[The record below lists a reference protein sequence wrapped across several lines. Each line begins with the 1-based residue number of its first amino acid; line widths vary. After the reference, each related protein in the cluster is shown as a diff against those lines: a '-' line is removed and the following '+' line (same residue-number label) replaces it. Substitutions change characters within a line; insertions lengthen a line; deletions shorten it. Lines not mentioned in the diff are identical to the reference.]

1 MKKYI
6 LFLTGFFLTPQC
18 IQTALVIPRNSQ
30 SQFFIFNHAE
40 LELAR
45 FFLDTTL
52 NPEQIY
58 TYIQIDDTLT
68 SLTMTSDN
76 YEEMLKKLGSL
87 IPECNSLYSQN
98 NLSEYAKNHIR
109 RKFAQKFEEAKDFKK
124 KVSLVKPNL
133 VKPGLTRPSL
143 FRPIKGYF

>member
-18 IQTALVIPRNSQ
+18 IQTALVTPKNFQ
-30 SQFFIFNHAE
+30 PQFFIFNHAE

-58 TYIQIDDTLT
+58 SYIQIDDTLT

-76 YEEMLKKLGSL
+76 HEEMLKTLQSL
-87 IPECNSLYSQN
+87 IPVCNSLYSQN

-109 RKFAQKFEEAKDFKK
+109 RKFAQKFEEAKDFKT
-124 KVSLVKPNL
+124 KVSLA
-133 VKPGLTRPSL
+133 RPSL